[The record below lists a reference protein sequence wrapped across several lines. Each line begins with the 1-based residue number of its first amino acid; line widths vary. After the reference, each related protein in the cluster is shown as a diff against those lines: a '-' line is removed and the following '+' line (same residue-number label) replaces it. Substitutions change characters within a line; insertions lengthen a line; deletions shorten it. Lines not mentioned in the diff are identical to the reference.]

1 MDPLDLDILR
11 ETSRGRVM
19 WWGSLD
25 PRISIREV
33 ARRLKVDPTT
43 VWNRLRAWQREGFLL
58 GYSVVPNPTLFK
70 AGLAGGSVKI
80 SDSRAKERFFK
91 DFGLVEGSAFAVDQV
106 GPWVV
111 VMFVFQ
117 SPRGLERSAG
127 LTRRLA
133 GVAEMEPC
141 IPFRCPETTA
151 KPSRMDWRILEAL
164 RSNPTADLASCAR
177 GIGITPK
184 TFARRY
190 NALVRD
196 RAVWSIPRLDFTRYK
211 GATVARFLVW
221 LNPRADAQAVIDRLE
236 KTFPSYI
243 LLENQSGLPDVGPRT
258 ARLLAL
264 FLQTTSAGEVEDA
277 DRVIREV
284 GGVEDV
290 EMYFPRRTYV
300 YDDWFVERLESRIQ
314 AG

>member
-1 MDPLDLDILR
+1 VDPLDLDILR

-33 ARRLKVDPTT
+33 ARRLKVDPST

-58 GYSVVPNPTLFK
+58 GYSVVPNPILFK

-80 SDSRAKERFFK
+80 SDSRGKERFFEE
-91 DFGLVEGSAFAVDQV
+91 FGLVEGSAFAVDQV

-117 SPRGLERSAG
+117 SQRGLERSAG

-133 GVAEMEPC
+133 GVVEMEPC
-141 IPFRCPETTA
+141 IPFHCPETTA
-151 KPSRMDWRILEAL
+151 QPSRTDWRILDAL
-164 RSNPTADLASCAR
+164 HSSPTANLVSCAR
-177 GIGITPK
+177 RIGITPK

-190 NALVRD
+190 NSLVRGH
-196 RAVWSIPRLDFTRYK
+196 AVWSIPRLDFTRYK

-221 LNPRADAQAVIDRLE
+221 LSPRADTQGVIDRLE

-243 LLENQSGLPDVGPRT
+243 LLENQSGLPDLGPK
-258 ARLLAL
+258 APRLLSL

-284 GGVEDV
+284 RGVEGV

-300 YDDWFVERLESRIQ
+300 YDDWFAERLESCIQ
-314 AG
+314 PG